1 MIQYRNINLI
11 VTLYQQ
17 SLTHNIN
24 SMKKYIIWSIV
35 LLSITSFAQNRQL
48 QAETNHST
56 IGFDISIAGFSKVSG
71 KFTDFEILVDW
82 NDTDLKLTKISSV
95 IKAASINTGILARD
109 EHLISADFFNVTEY
123 PTITFE
129 SDTIIKIDF
138 SHFKVNGKLTMHGVT
153 KEIELPLQIIKQ
165 DGNTIGFKS
174 ITSLNRLDFGVGSE
188 FKHTSM
194 PEFLSN
200 MIEVEIYFWTKKRKD
215 SIKN

>member
-95 IKAASINTGILARD
+95 IKAASINTGIPARD